1 MSRKSF
7 VIDTNVL
14 LHDPDS
20 IKRFKDNDVVIPLV
34 VLEELDT
41 MKRLT
46 DELGKNA
53 RHVMRYIDSLK
64 NGGEGALS
72 TGVPIENGIKVKV
85 VIELKPSEKKSFPL
99 PTDRPTNKILY
110 TAFSLKEQGEKVV
123 LVSKD
128 FVTRVKAE
136 AIGLEAEDYENLKF
150 SYDKM
155 YRGYRK

>member
-1 MSRKSF
+1 MARKSF

-14 LHDPDS
+14 LHDPEA
-20 IKRFKDNDVVIPLV
+20 IKKFKDNDVIIPLV

-72 TGVPIENGIKVKV
+72 TGVPIENGIKVFRIV
-85 VIELKPSEKKSFPL
+85 F
-99 PTDRPTNKILY
+99 
-110 TAFSLKEQGEKVV
+110 
-123 LVSKD
+123 
-128 FVTRVKAE
+128 
-136 AIGLEAEDYENLKF
+136 
-150 SYDKM
+150 
-155 YRGYRK
+155 